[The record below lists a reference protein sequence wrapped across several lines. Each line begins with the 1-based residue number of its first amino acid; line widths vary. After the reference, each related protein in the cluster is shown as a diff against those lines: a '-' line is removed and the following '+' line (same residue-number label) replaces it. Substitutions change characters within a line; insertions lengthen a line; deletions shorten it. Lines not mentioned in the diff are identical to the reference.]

1 MKQPLEQILGTAQT
15 NGAQTDGAQEN
26 GVSDG
31 DGEKKGLKILIVG
44 AGIGGLAAAI
54 ALRKQG
60 HEVLI
65 FEQSQFAS
73 ELGAAVHLA
82 PNANGILK
90 RLGIHAEAF
99 GSNPMEVLT
108 EYTAEGKLTRHI
120 NLEQPNKIWQH
131 KWLLAHR
138 VHLHNALK
146 KAATDPEGEGLFAKL
161 STSSRV
167 VNVDPDS
174 ATVTLENGNTVQ
186 GDLILGADGV
196 HSVTRKLVAGRDIK
210 PYGSGKSAFRFL
222 ISREAAQKDPITAK
236 FAQATGELSMWY
248 GADRRLVV
256 YPTTNNQLLNFVCIH
271 PEAESEAGTDTWN
284 EGASLE
290 QMLKIYEGFDPA
302 VVALISKADRENL
315 KAWKLLDME
324 VMSSWVKGRLAL
336 LGDAAH
342 PFTPHQGQGAGQ
354 AIEDAATLGVMF
366 PGDVKKEEITARL
379 ELYQKIRMERA
390 HRIQEYSRIAG
401 SDLKEGVKI
410 DMIQYTNY
418 NFGHDEWDN
427 SVQELRKWTWSR
439 TPSLYWRMPI
449 AFGPMPGPRQ
459 THFGHP
465 RQAEDSTFT
474 TASIKFKTSR
484 TMLQNLF
491 PHTSSSYRFKS
502 PGTFAYASFSQTT
515 LGKMEWLGGSGYNH
529 LGLYIHGVEYVK
541 KDGSVISG
549 TYMPLLFESLTDPIV
564 SGREEL
570 GMPKLYSSLDIHR
583 RASSYRINAGWEGA
597 IWGNFVLSDLVESS
611 QSNESGK
618 ISGED
623 DDGILVYRYIPKVGR
638 ESKGEAEAEYP
649 VFVPYAEDF
658 PTPRPKR
665 VFKANK
671 ASFKIDPLDTDAL
684 PSLHHIISRLAE
696 LPVYEVV
703 SGKVVE
709 GVGVPDVA
717 AAKRIE

>member
-1 MKQPLEQILGTAQT
+1 
-15 NGAQTDGAQEN
+15 
-26 GVSDG
+26 
-31 DGEKKGLKILIVG
+31 
-44 AGIGGLAAAI
+44 
-54 ALRKQG
+54 
-60 HEVLI
+60 
-65 FEQSQFAS
+65 
-73 ELGAAVHLA
+73 
-82 PNANGILK
+82 
-90 RLGIHAEAF
+90 
-99 GSNPMEVLT
+99 
-108 EYTAEGKLTRHI
+108 
-120 NLEQPNKIWQH
+120 
-131 KWLLAHR
+131 
-138 VHLHNALK
+138 
-146 KAATDPEGEGLFAKL
+146 
-161 STSSRV
+161 
-167 VNVDPDS
+167 
-174 ATVTLENGNTVQ
+174 
-186 GDLILGADGV
+186 
-196 HSVTRKLVAGRDIK
+196 
-210 PYGSGKSAFRFL
+210 
-222 ISREAAQKDPITAK
+222 
-236 FAQATGELSMWY
+236 
-248 GADRRLVV
+248 
-256 YPTTNNQLLNFVCIH
+256 
-271 PEAESEAGTDTWN
+271 
-284 EGASLE
+284 
-290 QMLKIYEGFDPA
+290 
-302 VVALISKADRENL
+302 
-315 KAWKLLDME
+315 
-324 VMSSWVKGRLAL
+324 
-336 LGDAAH
+336 
-342 PFTPHQGQGAGQ
+342 
-354 AIEDAATLGVMF
+354 
-366 PGDVKKEEITARL
+366 
-379 ELYQKIRMERA
+379 
-390 HRIQEYSRIAG
+390 
-401 SDLKEGVKI
+401 
-410 DMIQYTNY
+410 MIQYTNY